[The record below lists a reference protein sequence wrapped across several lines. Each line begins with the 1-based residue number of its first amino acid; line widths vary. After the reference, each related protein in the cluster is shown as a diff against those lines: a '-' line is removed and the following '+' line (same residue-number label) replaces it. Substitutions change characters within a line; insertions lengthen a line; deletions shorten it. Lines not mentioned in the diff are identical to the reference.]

1 MRIYSN
7 ISKLGVKTLLNFNSS
22 TSILTSSPIVRLP
35 ILESQIRF
43 NSGGPPP
50 QGGFLSKLI
59 HNLKEEFSK
68 NEDLKK
74 NSEALEKR
82 LRELQETEALK
93 EARKKFDTVEKE
105 TYKGGD
111 IVKHKAKELKDH
123 VKKAVSEFEKT
134 EAGKRVM
141 ETSAEALKKAKEA
154 AEVAGK
160 VVEKVGDTEVYKQVS
175 EVAKEVDS
183 IADVHMYKK
192 PDQLKMRTSELDKA
206 FANRPIEANT
216 EATGITLHKNAKW
229 YAGWKEYTEKNP
241 YYNKLLDLKMKYDE
255 SDNIAVRMLRGITER
270 LGSVLS
276 TSSPEGEVLRE
287 VAKMDPTFNVDEWL
301 KFVEKQVIPNILEA
315 YIRNDLK
322 VLESWCHERAYKV
335 LATTLKEYQ
344 EIGYNISESKVID
357 VSKVELNTGKM
368 MEQGPVFV
376 ISFQAY
382 MINVV
387 KNREGKIIQGDDKNP
402 VRVTHIWVM
411 CRDMEE
417 YNPATAWK
425 VLEIHMHETPIL
437 F

>member
-1 MRIYSN
+1 MKNINGIYK
-7 ISKLGVKTLLNFNSS
+7 ISSKICLNYKATN
-22 TSILTSSPIVRLP
+22 SILNSPPIRLP
-35 ILESQIRF
+35 YYETQIRY
-43 NSGGPPP
+43 NSGRPRS
-50 QGGFLSKLI
+50 QGGFISNLI
-59 HNLKEEFSK
+59 NNIKEEFSK

-82 LRELQETEALK
+82 LKELQETEAVK
-93 EARKKFDTVEKE
+93 NARKKFDTIEKE
-105 TYKGGD
+105 TSKGGG
-111 IVKHKAKELKDH
+111 IVKHKAVELKDH
-123 VKKAVSEFEKT
+123 VVKAYHEFEKT
-134 EAGKRVM
+134 EAGKKIT
-141 ETSAEALKKAKEA
+141 EASAEAIKKAKIAGEA
-154 AEVAGK
+154 VGK
-160 VVEKVGDTEVYKQVS
+160 VAEKVGETEVYKHVS
-175 EVAKEVDS
+175 DVAKDVDS
-183 IADVHMYKK
+183 IAKVHMYKK
-192 PDQLKMRTSELDKA
+192 PEQLQMRSSELDTA

-229 YAGWKEYTEKNP
+229 YDSWKEYTEKNP

-255 SDNIAVRMLRGITER
+255 SDNVAVRIVRNAADKLKFVFHK
-270 LGSVLS
+270 SD
-276 TSSPEGEVLRE
+276 PEGEVIRE
-287 VAKMDPTFNVDEWL
+287 ITKIDPNFDVDEWL
-301 KFVEKQVIPNILEA
+301 EFVEKQVIPNILEA
-315 YIRNDLK
+315 YISNDLK

-344 EIGYNISESKVID
+344 EIGYNISESKIID

-376 ISFQAY
+376 ISFNAF

-402 VRVTHIWVM
+402 VRVTHVWVL

>member
-1 MRIYSN
+1 MLAYYE
-7 ISKLGVKTLLNFNSS
+7 T
-22 TSILTSSPIVRLP
+22 
-35 ILESQIRF
+35 QIRF
-43 NSGGPPP
+43 NSGKPSPRK
-50 QGGFLSKLI
+50 GFFSNFVN
-59 HNLKEEFSK
+59 NLREELSK
-68 NEDLKK
+68 NEELKK

-82 LRELQETEALK
+82 LKELQETEALK
-93 EARKKFDTVEKE
+93 EARKKFDIVEKE
-105 TYKGGD
+105 TFKGSD
-111 IVKHKAKELKDH
+111 IVKHKVTELKDH
-123 VKKAVSEFEKT
+123 VKKAYSEFEKT
-134 EAGKRVM
+134 EAGKKVT
-141 ETSAEALKKAKEA
+141 EAGAEAIKKAKEA
-154 AEVAGK
+154 AEIVGNVA
-160 VVEKVGDTEVYKQVS
+160 EKVGETEVYKHVS
-175 EVAKEVDS
+175 DAAKEIDK

-192 PDQLKMRTSELDKA
+192 PEQLQMRTSELDKA

-255 SDNIAVRMLRGITER
+255 SDNLAVRMVRGVTEKIS
-270 LGSVLS
+270 SVFT

-287 VAKMDPTFNVDEWL
+287 VCKMDPSFDVDEWL
-301 KFVEKQVIPNILEA
+301 KFVEKQIIPNILEA
-315 YIRNDLK
+315 YIRNDLE

-335 LATTLKEYQ
+335 LAMTLKEYQ

-376 ISFQAY
+376 ISFHAF

-425 VLEIHMHETPIL
+425 VLEIHMHESPIL

>member
-1 MRIYSN
+1 MRNINNIKGITSKIFLNSN
-7 ISKLGVKTLLNFNSS
+7 STNFILN
-22 TSILTSSPIVRLP
+22 SPPIRLSY
-35 ILESQIRF
+35 LETQKRF
-43 NSGGPPP
+43 NSGRPGPRK
-50 QGGFLSKLI
+50 GFFSNFVN
-59 HNLKEEFSK
+59 NLREELSK

-82 LRELQETEALK
+82 LKELQETEALK
-93 EARKKFDTVEKE
+93 EARKKFDIVEKE
-105 TYKGGD
+105 TFKGSD
-111 IVKHKAKELKDH
+111 VVKHKVIELKDH
-123 VKKAVSEFEKT
+123 VKKAYSEFEKT
-134 EAGKRVM
+134 EAGKKVT
-141 ETSAEALKKAKEA
+141 EAGAEAIKKAKEA
-154 AEVAGK
+154 AEIAGNVAGK
-160 VVEKVGDTEVYKQVS
+160 VGETEVYKHVS
-175 EVAKEVDS
+175 DAAKEIDK

-192 PDQLKMRTSELDKA
+192 PEQLQMRTSELDKA
-206 FANRPIEANT
+206 FANRPIKANT

-255 SDNIAVRMLRGITER
+255 SDNLAVRMLRNVTEK
-270 LGSVLS
+270 LS
-276 TSSPEGEVLRE
+276 TVFTTNSPEGEVLRE
-287 VAKMDPTFNVDEWL
+287 VCKMDPSFNVDEWL
-301 KFVEKQVIPNILEA
+301 KFVEKQIIPNILEA

-335 LATTLKEYQ
+335 LAMTLKEFQ

-376 ISFQAY
+376 ISFHAF

-425 VLEIHMHETPIL
+425 VLEIHMHESPIL